1 MEASTRKNHSLLAHL
16 PVRNE
21 KKSDGKTMFKIYSS
35 RNEYIPSRK
44 HESNVQE
51 NEKME
56 LNFMFIFQDHLRSI
70 VGVDSGWEVGKF

>member
-1 MEASTRKNHSLLAHL
+1 
-16 PVRNE
+16 
-21 KKSDGKTMFKIYSS
+21 MFKIYSS

-70 VGVDSGWEVGKF
+70 IGVDSGWEVGKF